1 MQSLRTLGPVV
12 ALLSLTTS
20 LPARAEP
27 ATPPAAGEEPPAAT
41 ASAPSDAQAAATDKA
56 TLDPSARWADRK
68 IFEPRDTLTG
78 HFVAGGSVSY
88 ALPFGTVSDGVDQ
101 RDRVGTGL
109 GYGLDLGYG
118 LSGHVVAGVWG
129 QLLTLGDGNDCTSN
143 CDATSYAGGAFVRY
157 HLVQGLR
164 FDPWLSFGIGY
175 RSQSSNSFGEK
186 KQYGGLDWARLQ
198 IGGDW
203 YALSQ
208 LGFGPLLELSAG
220 SFFTRPEGESAG
232 GVHWQFLV
240 GLRVVADFPGK

>member
-12 ALLSLTTS
+12 ALLSMTTS
-20 LPARAEP
+20 LPALAEP
-27 ATPPAAGEEPPAAT
+27 ATSPPPGEEPAAT
-41 ASAPSDAQAAATDKA
+41 VAAPSDAQAAEQAA
-56 TLDPSARWADRK
+56 VDPSARWANRE
-68 IFEPRDTLTG
+68 IHEPRDTLTN

-129 QLLTLGDGNDCTSN
+129 QLLTLGDGNDCSSN

-208 LGFGPLLELSAG
+208 LGFGPVLELGAG
-220 SFFTRPEGESAG
+220 SFFSRPEEESAG
-232 GVHWQFLV
+232 GVHWRFLV

>member
-1 MQSLRTLGPVV
+1 MSSLRPSAPVV
-12 ALLSLTTS
+12 ALLSLLAS
-20 LPARAEP
+20 GPALAEP
-27 ATPPAAGEEPPAAT
+27 ARTTAGESPAAT
-41 ASAPSDAQAAATDKA
+41 ASTEEAAASGEGGSP
-56 TLDPSARWADRK
+56 DPSARWAGRELR
-68 IFEPRDTLTG
+68 EPPDTLTG
-78 HFVAGGSVSY
+78 HFVAAGSVSY

-129 QLLTLGDGNDCTSN
+129 QLLTLGDGNDCNSN

-175 RSQSSNSFGEK
+175 RSQSSRSFGEK
-186 KQYGGLDWARLQ
+186 QRYSGLDWARLQ

-208 LGFGPLLELSAG
+208 LGIGPVVELGAG
-220 SFFTRPEGESAG
+220 SFFSRPDDESGG
-232 GVHWQFLV
+232 GVPFRFLV
-240 GLRVVADFPGK
+240 GVRAVFDYPGK